1 MKYIITGLLMVSSA
15 SAQMVTNSG
24 TGNVT
29 QICQPKIEVRTCDSC
44 AKPKIITK
52 VVEKIVEKP
61 VVKEVEKQVFVEK
74 EVVVERVKSRKNHVS
89 LVGGI
94 GPKGNLLESNE
105 SGNTVVRT
113 ENGPVLGLQYMRE
126 LNSNSDSALHL
137 LLQAQTNRTFT
148 AGIGV
153 SF

>member
-1 MKYIITGLLMVSSA
+1 MVSSA
-15 SAQMVTNSG
+15 SAQTVTNSG

-89 LVGGI
+89 LIGGI

-105 SGNTVVRT
+105 GGNTVVRT

>member
-1 MKYIITGLLMVSSA
+1 MKYVIMILMMVSVA
-15 SAQMVTNSG
+15 SAETVTNSG

-29 QICQPKIEVRTCDSC
+29 QICQPKIEVKTCDSC
-44 AKPKIITK
+44 SRPKIVTK

-61 VVKEVEKQVFVEK
+61 VIKEVVKEVVVKE
-74 EVVVERVKSRKNHVS
+74 EVVVERVKSRKNHLSV
-89 LVGGI
+89 LGGV
-94 GPKGNLLESNE
+94 GPKGNLIESNE
-105 SGNTVVRT
+105 ASGTVVRT

-126 LNSNSDSALHL
+126 LNSDSDSALHI